1 MIGDYK
7 NISGQYEYPPKG
19 STTEKILPGG
29 ENDRLFG
36 YITIF
41 YPVHPVLARR
51 VYPFSQSLSVDGT
64 FSLLLLLLSHFNHV
78 RLCATP

>member
-7 NISGQYEYPPKG
+7 YISGQYEYPPKG

-36 YITIF
+36 YITFFTQCIQF
-41 YPVHPVLARR
+41 LLEESIHLV
-51 VYPFSQSLSVDGT
+51 SLC
-64 FSLLLLLLSHFNHV
+64 LLMEHLV
-78 RLCATP
+78 CCCCC